1 MDPRFLAFLALA
13 ALLTIT
19 PGADTALV
27 TRNTLRYG
35 RTAALFT
42 TLGISLG
49 LSVHATLSGLGLSV
63 ILKQSAT
70 AFEAVKLVGAAYLI
84 FLGVRSLLEARRM
97 PSGQRSAVSDQQ
109 LVSGKRQPAD
119 RHVARGCFMQGL
131 LTNVLNPKV
140 ALFYLTFLPQF
151 ISPGEPVLQKSLL
164 LAGVHICMGL
174 AWLSAY
180 AYLLSRI
187 SAVMLRPTVKRRL
200 EQVTGGMLLALG
212 IGLVWERQ

>member
-49 LSVHATLSGLGLSV
+49 LTVHATLSGLGLSV
-63 ILKQSAT
+63 ILRQSAT

-84 FLGVRSLLEARRM
+84 FLGVRSFLEARRM
-97 PSGQRSAVSDQQ
+97 PSDPPSAI
-109 LVSGKRQPAD
+109 RHQPSVHND
-119 RHVARGCFMQGL
+119 EHVARGCFMQGL